1 LPETFFRTLQNLL
14 KSIEKQAKIV
24 HMTGLLSR
32 GPKDS
37 TGGTKMT
44 HHHSLR
50 EALNLAESLDED
62 ASNYLTVRELKVQLR
77 ALLKDQEQ
85 TA

>member
-1 LPETFFRTLQNLL
+1 
-14 KSIEKQAKIV
+14 
-24 HMTGLLSR
+24 
-32 GPKDS
+32 
-37 TGGTKMT
+37 MT

-62 ASNYLTVRELKVQLR
+62 TSNYLTVRELKVQLR

>member
-1 LPETFFRTLQNLL
+1 
-14 KSIEKQAKIV
+14 
-24 HMTGLLSR
+24 
-32 GPKDS
+32 
-37 TGGTKMT
+37 MT